1 MNRFSRTTGLSWT
14 CGLAA
19 LCVAACSPATSDSR
33 TTGAAGD
40 GSGMT
45 PSAGSS
51 SSGNIGGDA
60 NGGLHITMG
69 GSDDSTTAQGGSPG
83 ALGSGG
89 VCVADS
95 HEGQRVPLDMYFLVD
110 SSGSMK
116 DLIAGGGS
124 RWAAVSGALIDFLKQ
139 PGNAESALGFG
150 YFPFISTT
158 STCKME
164 EPNCVCIMGLC
175 MPYSLDLGSCNA
187 DDYAMPTVPLML
199 PPTAAPLI
207 ADLQAHVVVNGG
219 TPTRPALEGAVKYV
233 SSWVAMHPD
242 RKSVIVLATD
252 GEPTGC
258 VPNVVQDVVDV
269 AAAALAGPAAI
280 QTFVIGVGDSLQSMN
295 LIAGAGG
302 TEQAYLVEDANAAIA
317 FGQALEQ
324 IRGVAAPCDFVIPTE
339 GAKGKMVDPSRVN
352 VQYTPMGSTMP
363 TLVAQ
368 TTDGSATTC
377 GPDGGWHYDNPA
389 APTAIKLCPTT
400 CTSLGGGSVTV
411 QFGCQTIVQPPR

>member
-1 MNRFSRTTGLSWT
+1 MNGFNRSTGLSWT

-19 LCVAACSPATSDSR
+19 FCVAACSPAGSESR
-33 TTGAAGD
+33 AEGAASD
-40 GSGMT
+40 GT
-45 PSAGSS
+45 ETIPSAGGSS
-51 SSGNIGGDA
+51 SSGGDV

-69 GSDDSTTAQGGSPG
+69 GSDGSPTAQGGSPG
-83 ALGSGG
+83 SLGSGG
-89 VCVADS
+89 VCNADS

-116 DLIAGGGS
+116 DQIADGGS
-124 RWAAVSGALIDFLKQ
+124 RWAAVSGALINFLKQ
-139 PGNAESALGFG
+139 PSNAESALGFG
-150 YFPFISTT
+150 YFPFIPTT

-164 EPNCVCIMGLC
+164 EPNCVCVMDLC
-175 MPYSLDLGSCNA
+175 QPYSLDLGSCNA
-187 DDYAMPTVPLML
+187 ADYAMPTVPLVL
-199 PPTAAPLI
+199 PPAAAPLI

-233 SSWVAMHPD
+233 SSWAAMHPD

-252 GEPTGC
+252 GVPTGC
-258 VPNVVQDVVDV
+258 VPNIAQDVADV
-269 AAAALAGPAAI
+269 AAAALDSPAAI

-295 LIAGAGG
+295 LIAAAGG
-302 TEQAYLVEDANAAIA
+302 TKQAYLVEDANASVA

-324 IRGVAAPCDFVIPTE
+324 IRGVATPCDFVIPTE
-339 GAKGKMVDPSRVN
+339 GAQGKMVDPSRVN
-352 VQYTPMGSTMP
+352 VQYTPMGSTKP

-368 TTDGSATTC
+368 TTDGTATTC

-400 CTSLGGGSVTV
+400 CASLDGGNVAV
-411 QFGCQTIVQPPR
+411 QYGCQTIVHPPR